1 MALIFLAF
9 LIVYIET
16 FRCCLDPVTR
26 GRPLLDVLKDIREFN
41 KAAEPY
47 GTDFR
52 RNTIGLTFGVAIE
65 DLAHRQIMASINGG
79 KLSPYIY
86 RSEVELAQGHAFS
99 VVL

>member
-1 MALIFLAF
+1 
-9 LIVYIET
+9 
-16 FRCCLDPVTR
+16 VTG

-41 KAAEPY
+41 KAAELY

-65 DLAHRQIMASINGG
+65 DLAHRQIMALINGG
-79 KLSPYIY
+79 KLPPYIY